1 MEEARFTHSSII
13 TQEIK
18 KKKKKRKTSVSR
30 LLLPVQPLV
39 LKIWPL
45 TC

>member
-18 KKKKKRKTSVSR
+18 KKEKRKTSVPR
-30 LLLPVQPLV
+30 LLLPVQPLI
-39 LKIWPL
+39 LKIWPP